1 MTKEDLQEFFKE
13 AESDAISFKGFCH
26 ACEKPVSVEV
36 DLGEDGKITVSG
48 GAVFFAGESEKK
60 KLYLK
65 CDECFDM
72 DSTLRNYQPCLCYS
86 RIVGYLTPM
95 SHWHDGKIA
104 EKNQRVDF
112 KVDPEQLKSEYKIH
126 NELLIS

>member
-1 MTKEDLQEFFKE
+1 MTKEELQGFFKE
-13 AESDAISFKGFCH
+13 AESDKICFEGSCQDCK
-26 ACEKPVSVEV
+26 KPVSMKV
-36 DLGEDGKITVSG
+36 DLGEDGAVATSG
-48 GAVFFAGESEKK
+48 GAIYFAGASEK

-65 CDECFDM
+65 CDKCFNM

-95 SHWHDGKIA
+95 SSWHDGKIA

-112 KVDPEQLKSEYKIH
+112 KVDPEQLNPEYKIH